1 MNTEQGTILVVDG
14 DDRIIEVATQEWV
27 EQTGELG
34 PGVISAWD
42 CAETIEIPITTLSD
56 STKGWRIIFELPN
69 GCFETD
75 MAPMEPGTT
84 LTIEPTVGMGALRAC
99 EQHPQNEVAY
109 LAASMTVVEDDDA

>member
-1 MNTEQGTILVVDG
+1 MNTEKGTILVVDG

-27 EQTGELG
+27 EQTGELR
-34 PGVISAWD
+34 PGVISAWAA
-42 CAETIEIPITTLSD
+42 AETIEIPITTLSE
-56 STKGWRIIFELPN
+56 STEGWRIIFELPN

-84 LTIEPTVGMGALRAC
+84 LTIEPNAGMGELHAC

-109 LAASMTVVEDDDA
+109 LVEEDA

>member
-27 EQTGELG
+27 EETGDLR
-34 PGVISAWD
+34 PGVISAWT
-42 CAETIEIPITTLSD
+42 CVETITIPITTLSE
-56 STKGWRIIFELPN
+56 STEGWRIIFELPN

-75 MAPMEPGTT
+75 MASMDPGTT
-84 LTIEPTVGMGALRAC
+84 LTIEPNAGFGPLRAC

-109 LAASMTVVEDDDA
+109 LVDDGSEEIRHEL